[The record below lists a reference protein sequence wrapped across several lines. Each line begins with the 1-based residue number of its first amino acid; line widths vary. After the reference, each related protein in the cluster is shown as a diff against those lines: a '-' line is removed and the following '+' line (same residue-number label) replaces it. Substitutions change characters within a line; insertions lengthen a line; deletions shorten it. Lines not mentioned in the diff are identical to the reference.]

1 MLSKYELEHEITNYS
16 QLQQALAQC
25 TTAKNTCGIRQG
37 YSPEMLVT
45 SVWKKRQ
52 NSRLTNWR

>member
-25 TTAKNTCGIRQG
+25 TAAKKHMRNPTGVFPRNA
-37 YSPEMLVT
+37 